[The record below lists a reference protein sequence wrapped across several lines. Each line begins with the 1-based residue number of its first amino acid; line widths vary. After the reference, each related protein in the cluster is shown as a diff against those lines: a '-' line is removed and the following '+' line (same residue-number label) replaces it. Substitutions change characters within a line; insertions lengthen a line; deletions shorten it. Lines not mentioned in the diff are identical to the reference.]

1 MVRRIACLAVLLA
14 AGCGDFETPSIVLD
28 LRVLGASA
36 EPPEVVSPVDPDDPT
51 NLELEEVE
59 VCGLIADPGAD
70 RRLEYGLV
78 ACAPTDSK
86 RCDELD
92 RPFVDLGFGT
102 ADDPETATTEV
113 SLCGTVPAGGGLL
126 AVLEDSIRNDALSGF
141 GGVEVQVELVV
152 RAEGAPLAEAEFA
165 AKTVLYSPQIPEER
179 VANTNPAIDRVT
191 AKIDGADPIDLPLG
205 RCAEI
210 APLDIAAGLELE
222 LEPVEPDGAR
232 EDYVVPTFDGGS
244 RMLTE
249 NLTYAWYATAGEWTR
264 ENTGGPRDFAGNYPP
279 LDSTWK
285 APLDPEVVG
294 AGLEVAVWIVQ
305 RDERG
310 GQRWYQS
317 CLRVTP
323 AP

>member
-1 MVRRIACLAVLLA
+1 MVRRAVLIAVLA
-14 AGCGDFETPSIVLD
+14 LGAGCGDFEAPSVVLD
-28 LRVLGASA
+28 LRVLGARA
-36 EPPEVVSPVDPDDPT
+36 EPPEVVSPFDPDDPM
-51 NLELEEVE
+51 NLELVEVE
-59 VCGLIADPGAD
+59 VCGLVADPGES
-70 RRLEYGLV
+70 RRLQYEMV

-102 ADDPETATTEV
+102 ADDPETATSAISICSTI
-113 SLCGTVPAGGGLL
+113 PAGGGLL
-126 AVLEDSIRNDALSGF
+126 PVLEDSIRNDSLSGF

-165 AKTVLYSPQIPEER
+165 AKTVLYSPQIPAER
-179 VANTNPAIDRVT
+179 VANSNPSIERVT
-191 AKIDGADPIDLPLG
+191 AILDGAEPVDLPLG

-210 APLDIAAGLELE
+210 PPVEVPAGSELE
-222 LEPVEPDGAR
+222 LEPIEPSGAR

-244 RMLTE
+244 RLLTE
-249 NLTYAWYATAGEWTR
+249 NLSYAWYATAGEWTS
-264 ENTGGPRDFAGNYPP
+264 ESTGGPRDFAGNQPP

-285 APLDPEVVG
+285 VPDDPEIVG
-294 AGLEVAVWIVQ
+294 DGLEVALWIVQ

-310 GQRWYQS
+310 GQAWYQA

-323 AP
+323 